1 MVYSFNNRLVE
12 VYKWYMSD
20 IEIHPVDSV
29 YIKVVCDRGIAKELS
44 DFFTFTVPN
53 YKYIP
58 AYRNKMWD
66 GQIRLYN
73 IHTQKIYNG
82 LREYVLKFATE
93 RNYTVSNLIPSSKS
107 KMTDK
112 DVSLYINEK
121 LKPTVGTSR
130 IKPHEHQIDAI
141 VHAINHE
148 RCLLLSPTGSGKSLI
163 IYTLIRYYQELL
175 AHDKKILII
184 VPTTGLVSQMY
195 NDFGDYSSKDHW
207 NVEDNCHTIYAGQD
221 KNTEKRVIVSTWQS
235 IYKMPE
241 KYFEQFGAIFGDECH
256 LFKSKSLTT
265 LMTKL
270 VDCPYRVGTTGT
282 LDGTFTHKLVI
293 EGLFGRVFNVTSTKK
308 LIDKSLLSELDIEC
322 INLQYPVKDIEEIK
336 RAPYQDEIKWIVGNK
351 KRNDFLVNLACKVK
365 GNTLLLFNYVESH
378 GKPLFEQIRRECP
391 DKKVFFIHGGTET
404 EQREFIR
411 KIIDKEEN
419 AILVASYGTCSTG
432 INIKNIHNIIFSSPS
447 KSVIRVLQS
456 IGRGLRKSETKE
468 KVKLYDISDNLQFK
482 KYVNHTMKHLGERIK
497 IYNRENFSFKL
508 VKIRL

>member
-1 MVYSFNNRLVE
+1 
-12 VYKWYMSD
+12 MSN
-20 IEIHPVDSV
+20 IEIQPIDSV
-29 YIKVVCDRGIAKELS
+29 NVKVVCDRGIAKELS
-44 DFFTFTVPN
+44 EFFTFTVPN

-73 IHTQKIYNG
+73 IHTQKIYRG
-82 LREYVLKFATE
+82 LEEYILKFATE
-93 RNYTVSNLIPSSKS
+93 RNYTVSNLIPSNNTNIS
-107 KMTDK
+107 TK
-112 DVSLYINEK
+112 DVSLYINDK
-121 LKPTVGTSR
+121 LKPTVGNSK

-141 VHAINHE
+141 VHAINNE
-148 RCLLLSPTGSGKSLI
+148 RCLLLSPTGSGKSFI
-163 IYTLIRYYQELL
+163 IYTLVRYYQELL
-175 AHDKKILII
+175 STNKKILII

-195 NDFGDYSSKDHW
+195 NDFGDYSSKDYW
-207 NVEDNCHTIYAGQD
+207 NVDNHCHSIYAGQD
-221 KNTEKRVIVSTWQS
+221 KNTEKRVVISTWQS
-235 IYKMPE
+235 LYKMPE
-241 KYFEQFGAIFGDECH
+241 KYFQQFGAIFGDECH

-270 VDCPYRVGTTGT
+270 MDCPYRVGTTGT

-308 LIDKSLLSELDIEC
+308 LIDKNLLSELEIEC
-322 INLQYPVKDIEEIK
+322 INLQYPIKEIEEIK
-336 RAPYQDEIKWIVGNK
+336 RATYQNEIKWIVENK
-351 KRNDFLVNLACKVK
+351 KRNDFLSSLCCKIK

-378 GKPLFEQIRRECP
+378 GKPLFEQIRQECP
-391 DKKVFFIHGGTET
+391 DRKVFFIHGGTET

-468 KVKLYDISDNLQFK
+468 IVKLYDISDNLSYK
-482 KYVNHTMKHLGERIK
+482 RYINHTMKHLDERIK
-497 IYNRENFSFKL
+497 IYNKENFVFK
-508 VKIRL
+508 KIKVRL

>member
-1 MVYSFNNRLVE
+1 
-12 VYKWYMSD
+12 MSD
-20 IEIHPVDSV
+20 IEIHSEDSV
-29 YIKVVCDRGIAKELS
+29 NIKVICDRSIAKELS
-44 DFFTFTVPN
+44 EFFTFTVPN

-73 IHTQKIYNG
+73 IHNQQIYHG
-82 LREYVLKFATE
+82 LREYVLKFAAE
-93 RNYTVSNLIPSSKS
+93 RNYTVSSTIPKPTTSLSK
-107 KMTDK
+107 K
-112 DVSLYINEK
+112 DVSLYLNEK
-121 LKPTVGTSR
+121 LKPTVGTSK
-130 IKPHEHQIDAI
+130 IKAHEHQLDAI
-141 VHAINHE
+141 VHAINNQ

-175 AHDKKILII
+175 ETD
-184 VPTTGLVSQMY
+184 
-195 NDFGDYSSKDHW
+195 
-207 NVEDNCHTIYAGQD
+207 TIYAGQD
-221 KNTEKRVIVSTWQS
+221 KNTEKRVVISTWQS
-235 IYKMPE
+235 IYKMPQ
-241 KYFEQFGAIFGDECH
+241 KYFNQFGAIFGDECH

-308 LIDKSLLSELDIEC
+308 LIDKSLLSELKIEC
-322 INLQYPVKDIEEIK
+322 INLQYPIKEIEKIK
-336 RAPYQDEIKWIVGNK
+336 RATYQDEIKWIVGNK
-351 KRNDFLVNLACKVK
+351 KRNNFISSLCCKIK

-378 GKPLFEQIRRECP
+378 GKPLFDQIREECP

-411 KIIDKEEN
+411 KIMDKEEN

-456 IGRGLRKSETKE
+456 IGRGLRKSDKKE
-468 KVKLYDISDNLQFK
+468 MVKLYDISDNLQHK
-482 KYVNHTMKHLGERIK
+482 KYINHTMKHLDERIK
-497 IYNRENFSFKL
+497 IYNRENFSFEM

>member
-1 MVYSFNNRLVE
+1 MT
-12 VYKWYMSD
+12 D
-20 IEIHPVDSV
+20 IEIQPIDSV
-29 YIKVVCDRGIAKELS
+29 NVKVVCDRGIAKELS

-73 IHTQKIYNG
+73 IHTQKIYRG
-82 LREYVLKFATE
+82 LEQYVEKFARE
-93 RNYTVSNLIPSSKS
+93 RNYTVSNLTPRKKS
-107 KMTDK
+107 NMTSK

-121 LKPTVGTSR
+121 LKPTVSNVK
-130 IKPHEHQIDAI
+130 IKPHKHQIDAI
-141 VHAINHE
+141 VHAINNE

-163 IYTLIRYYQELL
+163 IYTLIRYYQELIPS
-175 AHDKKILII
+175 DKKILII

-195 NDFGDYSSKDHW
+195 NDFGDYSSKDYW
-207 NVEDNCHTIYAGQD
+207 NVDDNCHSIYAGQD
-221 KNTEKRVIVSTWQS
+221 KNTKKRVVISTWQS

-270 VDCPYRVGTTGT
+270 VDCPCRVGTTGT

-308 LIDKSLLSELDIEC
+308 LIDKNLLSELEIEC
-322 INLQYPVKDIEEIK
+322 INLQYPIKEIEEIK
-336 RAPYQDEIKWIVGNK
+336 RASYQDEIKWIIGNK
-351 KRNDFLVNLACKVK
+351 KRNDFITSLCCKIK
-365 GNTLLLFNYVESH
+365 GNTLLLFNYVDSH
-378 GKPLFEQIRRECP
+378 GKPLFDQIREECP

-411 KIIDKEEN
+411 KVIDKEEN

-456 IGRGLRKSETKE
+456 IGRGLRKSEKKE
-468 KVKLYDISDNLQFK
+468 IVKLYDISDNLSYK
-482 KYVNHTMKHLGERIK
+482 KYVNHTMKHLDERIK
-497 IYNRENFSFKL
+497 IYIKENFSYKK
-508 VKIRL
+508 VKVRL